1 MTKFELN
8 HSPVTPEKVRA
19 AADRVEAVVG
29 ETLNVSIARL
39 KKISLEDLALLVQH
53 ARNTTP
59 AKEEPASPNMREA
72 QELIDELLLRG
83 VAPQHI
89 INTMRGYGRG
99 VAQAPTE
106 LAELAKAYPAR

>member
-8 HSPVTPEKVRA
+8 HSSVTPEKVRA

-59 AKEEPASPNMREA
+59 EEGEPTDPDMRKA
-72 QELIDELLLRG
+72 QKLIDDMLSLG
-83 VAPQHI
+83 VSPQNI
-89 INTMRGYGRG
+89 
-99 VAQAPTE
+99 VAAVLGNKQGGP
-106 LAELAKAYPAR
+106 